1 MQVRGAA
8 SLVILCSAL
17 VTATAAVSFPT
28 ASSRKVVRMAWG
40 MFTVLAAS
48 FSVASALRFY
58 DIKLKDDEDEDSSL
72 APRLDEEMSVR
83 TFVGKTWN
91 RYGSA
96 CTFIISGLSILA
108 ILEASWSAF
117 KGKREVLQQSPQGA
131 KRLLGLF

>member
-28 ASSRKVVRMAWG
+28 ASSRKVVRVVWG

-48 FSVASALRFY
+48 FSLASALRFY
-58 DIKLKDDEDEDSSL
+58 DMKRKDDDDDNSL

-96 CTFIISGLSILA
+96 CTFIISGFSILA